1 MRVSI
6 IGIGAIGGT
15 IAKKLAKGGYKVSI
29 ANSKGKSAVEKFAS
43 EIGAEPRDIS
53 TISKDAEVLILSIP
67 FGAIP
72 KLSKDI
78 FQNLPNNALVI
89 DTTNYYP
96 EIRKEDFDES
106 KPESVWVSEQI
117 GRKVIKTFNS
127 ILAHSL
133 QNFGKNKGEN
143 NRLAIQ
149 VAGDDEEQKKIAMK
163 LINDC
168 GFEPYDNGNLDN
180 SWSQQ
185 PNSAGYCCDYTCDE
199 LKKIKEKSKQTRESV
214 KENRKKIFGNFA
226 ELTGGDYSHENIIKI
241 NRKYNI

>member
-15 IAKKLAKGGYKVSI
+15 IAKKLSKGGYKVSI

-149 VAGDDEEQKKIAMK
+149 VAGDDEEQKKI
-163 LINDC
+163 
-168 GFEPYDNGNLDN
+168 
-180 SWSQQ
+180 
-185 PNSAGYCCDYTCDE
+185 
-199 LKKIKEKSKQTRESV
+199 KEKSKQTSESV